1 MSRLLFWRPRLMRLH
16 LVGQEASIE
25 GVFLGYRAG
34 HYRLANASMLETTE
48 RSHPLAGETWVP
60 RDRVLYGQVIG

>member
-1 MSRLLFWRPRLMRLH
+1 MNWRFRRRRLLRLH
-16 LVGQEASIE
+16 LIKQEPSIE
-25 GVFLGYRAG
+25 GVFLGFQAG

-48 RSHPLAGETWVP
+48 RTHALEGETWVP